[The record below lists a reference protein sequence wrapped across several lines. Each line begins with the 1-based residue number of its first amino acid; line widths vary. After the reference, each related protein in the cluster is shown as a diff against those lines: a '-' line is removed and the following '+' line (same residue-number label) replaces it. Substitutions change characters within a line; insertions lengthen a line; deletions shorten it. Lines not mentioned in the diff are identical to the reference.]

1 MKTIL
6 LTIPGILLS
15 VFGGGM
21 LQFFIWFDRNYGLP
35 MQESGYPNHTYQVVY
50 HEKID
55 ESITEADVL
64 SIGIKTTRD
73 LGKEDKSVNQQDSI
87 GFPVR

>member
-21 LQFFIWFDRNYGLP
+21 LQFFIWFDRNL
-35 MQESGYPNHTYQVVY
+35 
-50 HEKID
+50 I
-55 ESITEADVL
+55 
-64 SIGIKTTRD
+64 
-73 LGKEDKSVNQQDSI
+73 
-87 GFPVR
+87 